1 MEIKEGAPRAN
12 TEIRAG
18 SISGTIPKE
27 SLRDFFRII
36 TAKQNS
42 LTEVYPKAILIGLQD
57 VEELGSLL
65 QQKFSCYSSAG
76 IAFSAIVSYANY
88 RTREYPTWADFKGGE
103 WSSPDVIDSL
113 TLRWEFLVQFE
124 EGEKPFLFNV
134 TLRCGNGLKPHVY
147 FQYMMSKDDHDGDK
161 LELLSSPMSCR
172 VDFSDPI
179 ISQELL
185 DLVARWHKGRR
196 SLESFIP
203 GLTFIRAHHSKF
215 SGFIKFFTPMLM
227 ATLALVA
234 LYQAAVTAGLDS
246 AVTNEFL
253 IKSLGLF
260 GISIA
265 TVLLSVH
272 VSKLVGKYI
281 ERAVTNIGRTH
292 ALEFTNGDRNHQT
305 KLLARSK
312 RSLANFLIAG
322 GMSILWNVLAAA
334 LIYFWFPFY

>member
-134 TLRCGNGLKPHVY
+134 TLRCGNGLRKH
-147 FQYMMSKDDHDGDK
+147 
-161 LELLSSPMSCR
+161 
-172 VDFSDPI
+172 
-179 ISQELL
+179 
-185 DLVARWHKGRR
+185 
-196 SLESFIP
+196 
-203 GLTFIRAHHSKF
+203 
-215 SGFIKFFTPMLM
+215 
-227 ATLALVA
+227 
-234 LYQAAVTAGLDS
+234 
-246 AVTNEFL
+246 
-253 IKSLGLF
+253 
-260 GISIA
+260 
-265 TVLLSVH
+265 
-272 VSKLVGKYI
+272 
-281 ERAVTNIGRTH
+281 
-292 ALEFTNGDRNHQT
+292 
-305 KLLARSK
+305 
-312 RSLANFLIAG
+312 
-322 GMSILWNVLAAA
+322 
-334 LIYFWFPFY
+334 

>member
-1 MEIKEGAPRAN
+1 
-12 TEIRAG
+12 
-18 SISGTIPKE
+18 
-27 SLRDFFRII
+27 
-36 TAKQNS
+36 
-42 LTEVYPKAILIGLQD
+42 
-57 VEELGSLL
+57 
-65 QQKFSCYSSAG
+65 
-76 IAFSAIVSYANY
+76 
-88 RTREYPTWADFKGGE
+88 
-103 WSSPDVIDSL
+103 
-113 TLRWEFLVQFE
+113 
-124 EGEKPFLFNV
+124 
-134 TLRCGNGLKPHVY
+134 
-147 FQYMMSKDDHDGDK
+147 
-161 LELLSSPMSCR
+161 
-172 VDFSDPI
+172 
-179 ISQELL
+179 
-185 DLVARWHKGRR
+185 
-196 SLESFIP
+196 
-203 GLTFIRAHHSKF
+203 
-215 SGFIKFFTPMLM
+215 MLM